1 MHVQLLDHKI
11 TSMDTERGGILAMAD
26 PNHTIEDAKDPRY
39 LWNANRRILPH
50 DIIVIRHPRHAFYL
64 RLYVVE
70 VDHATASI
78 RYQMLEE
85 HDFRGRPPVTG
96 TIADARIEWGAAHKH
111 RVVSGTTILAKGF
124 ETKEEAQKWL
134 EEQRAKSAQPKAA

>member
-1 MHVQLLDHKI
+1 MHVQLLAHNI
-11 TSMDTERGGILAMAD
+11 TDMDYDRRGLVAMAE
-26 PNHTIEDAKDPRY
+26 PFHTIEDAKHPGY
-39 LWNANRRILPH
+39 LWHANLRIEPFNE
-50 DIIVIRHPRHAFYL
+50 IVIRHPRHAFYL

-96 TIADARIEWGAAHKH
+96 TIADARVEWGAAHKH